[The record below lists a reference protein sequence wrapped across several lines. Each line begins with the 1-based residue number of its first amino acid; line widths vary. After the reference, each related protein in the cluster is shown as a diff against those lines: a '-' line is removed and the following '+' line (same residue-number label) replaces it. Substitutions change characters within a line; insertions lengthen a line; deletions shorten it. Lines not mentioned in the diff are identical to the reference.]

1 MFAYGATPA
10 EALPELGDGLK
21 HFLFALPRRPYDFEL
36 KEMVQARSLCNS
48 LGLGSV
54 SKEHTDRRT
63 LLIVRA
69 GLH

>member
-1 MFAYGATPA
+1 MVASTFLS
-10 EALPELGDGLK
+10 ALSSRL
-21 HFLFALPRRPYDFEL
+21 YDFEL
-36 KEMVQARSLCNS
+36 KQLLQAELCNS